1 LEADL
6 DAHNVGQKKLMAKF
20 IPGHIKG
27 AALAILL
34 REVGHALTRVMGFYR
49 SLAGIQRSIS
59 TTISKSCRRA
69 TGSVNVFHNAN
80 GVSLQTRY

>member
-1 LEADL
+1 MEADL

-59 TTISKSCRRA
+59 TPRRR
-69 TGSVNVFHNAN
+69 SLSAN
-80 GVSLQTRY
+80 LAEEQPVQLTFFITQTE